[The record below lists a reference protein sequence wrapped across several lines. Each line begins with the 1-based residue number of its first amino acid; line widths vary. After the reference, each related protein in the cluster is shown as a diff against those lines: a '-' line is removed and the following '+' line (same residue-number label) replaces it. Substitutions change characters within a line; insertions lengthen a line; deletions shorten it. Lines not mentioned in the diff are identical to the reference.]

1 MVKFRVETVLDNV
14 TGYYFKEVYCGE
26 ESTPLVVGK
35 PIYRS
40 HEQAMADAIQIF
52 KNGFD
57 QLIVAF
63 FIHRKP

>member
-26 ESTPLVVGK
+26 ESTPLVAGK

-52 KNGFD
+52 KNGMHG
-57 QLIVAF
+57 QSRAACLPA
-63 FIHRKP
+63 

>member
-1 MVKFRVETVLDNV
+1 MTKFRVETVLDNV
-14 TGYYFKEVYCGE
+14 TGYYFKEVYFGE

-52 KNGFD
+52 KNGVEG
-57 QLIVAF
+57 QPVAACLAA
-63 FIHRKP
+63 